1 MKRKLV
7 YAQYD
12 GEPGSSKVY
21 GYVCVDEGDKAQEYL
36 ENARLCWCQWS
47 RKKFEYVTDR
57 KRVYSICNSYLIM
70 HSREEADPNTGEV
83 ERCLSMKEA
92 KAILRGYQ
100 KNCGGEEPK
109 NDFHLD
115 VWVNGKIPP
124 HKDTENI
131 CYYNIQDVTGWPLED
146 LRRLPY

>member
-12 GEPGSSKVY
+12 GEPGSSQIY

-36 ENARLCWCQWS
+36 ENARLWWCQWS
-47 RKKFEYVTDR
+47 RKKFEYVTGR
-57 KRVYSICNSYLIM
+57 KRVYSICKSYLSS
-70 HSREEADPNTGEV
+70 HSSIGDDYDVDPNIGEV
-83 ERCLSMKEA
+83 ERCLSMQEA
-92 KAILRGYQ
+92 KAILRDYQ
-100 KNCGGEEPK
+100 KNCEGK
-109 NDFHLD
+109 FYLI

-124 HKDTENI
+124 HKDTEDI